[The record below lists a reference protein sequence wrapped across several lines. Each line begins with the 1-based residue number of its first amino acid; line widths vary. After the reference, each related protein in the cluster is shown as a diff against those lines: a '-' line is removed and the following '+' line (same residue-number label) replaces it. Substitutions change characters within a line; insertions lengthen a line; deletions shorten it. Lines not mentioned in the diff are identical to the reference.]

1 MNQNDFNHSSF
12 FNEKRKIDAS
22 TEMTEIL
29 ELPGI
34 F

>member
-1 MNQNDFNHSSF
+1 MNQDDFNQW
-12 FNEKRKIDAS
+12 EKKIDAS
-22 TEMTEIL
+22 TEKIEIL